1 MWVFDSFVG
10 HQPGLG
16 IVLGDGFNAG
26 GLFENHK
33 LVSLHF
39 LYESDVLKFQC
50 WIWKG
55 FGVHPVGSGI
65 TFVIY
70 VVAGTKC

>member
-16 IVLGDGFNAG
+16 IVFGDGFNAG

-39 LYESDVLKFQC
+39 LYESDV
-50 WIWKG
+50 
-55 FGVHPVGSGI
+55 
-65 TFVIY
+65 
-70 VVAGTKC
+70 